1 MRVGGVKTFVVVLLG
16 ALASASSAA
25 AQQAQPA
32 SKSDAPKQ
40 PYTVNGLALG
50 ARVPSG
56 SAAYKAYDCSPS
68 SLFKGFTWCHRTST
82 DKKSGTKIN
91 TSYSLLHAADGAVVY
106 ANQSSEPSSYT
117 SKDVKEELQRLKDKY
132 GAQPRI
138 LNMPHKPE
146 FAEGVIATWG
156 DVALEPLD
164 AESMRILATGKSP
177 GKGLLLDF
185 IGNLRRSA
193 QVGLP
198 VYRLAGGS
206 GFVWSAS
213 YGKKGGGALRS
224 AAVDASAFSPGP
236 AVPAA
241 AAPAPTPASAP
252 ATTVQSPAP
261 APVTSQAPSP
271 APAASQAPAPAA
283 AAAPK
288 PAPAP
293 AISQTAPP
301 AAASQTPPAAAAPSA
316 PGPAL
321 AAAPTPAPAA
331 AASPPP
337 AAAPAASS
345 ALATGQSPAA
355 ATDKAGEKEVNAA
368 ELTQTIETLKA
379 ELASSAMK
387 IAQLETVKDQAE
399 RAVAQAQQA
408 RADAETAKAQAER
421 ASVADRSAL
430 EGKTRW
436 FEILAYAAIAGLI
449 AVLAINALLLM
460 RRRASQATEEDIS
473 EVDIRPLSEPSSAV
487 LPEPQPQPR
496 SDHLEPEP
504 HAEPLKTQTAPQ
516 YRGDLVSENIFGR
529 ELERHV
535 ARINALDDETDVTTQ
550 REAQPALLKPS

>member
-16 ALASASSAA
+16 VLASASSAA

-32 SKSDAPKQ
+32 SNGDAPKQ
-40 PYTVNGLALG
+40 PFTVNGLAIG
-50 ARVPSG
+50 SRVPSG
-56 SAAYKAYDCSPS
+56 SAAYKAYDCGPS

-91 TSYSLLHAADGAVVY
+91 TSYSLLHSADGAVVY

-117 SKDVKEELQRLKDKY
+117 SKNVKEELQRLKDKY

-198 VYRLAGGS
+198 VYRLAGGA

-236 AVPAA
+236 AVSAG
-241 AAPAPTPASAP
+241 AAPVPSPASAP
-252 ATTVQSPAP
+252 AATAQTPAP

-271 APAASQAPAPAA
+271 AATASPAPAPAA

-293 AISQTAPP
+293 ATSRTSSPG
-301 AAASQTPPAAAAPSA
+301 AASQTPPAAAAPSA

-321 AAAPTPAPAA
+321 AAAPPPAPAA
-331 AASPPP
+331 AASPLP
-337 AAAPAASS
+337 AAAPAASPAS
-345 ALATGQSPAA
+345 VAPQPAPAA
-355 ATDKAGEKEVNAA
+355 DKANEKEVNAA

-379 ELASSAMK
+379 ELASSATK
-387 IAQLETVKDQAE
+387 IAQLETAKDQAE
-399 RAVAQAQQA
+399 RAMAQAQQA
-408 RADAETAKAQAER
+408 RADAETAKAQTER

-449 AVLAINALLLM
+449 AVLAINAFLLM

-473 EVDIRPLSEPSSAV
+473 EIDIRPLSEPSSAA
-487 LPEPQPQPR
+487 LPEAQPQPR
-496 SDHLEPEP
+496 PDHLEPEP
-504 HAEPLKTQTAPQ
+504 HAEPLKTETAPQ
-516 YRGDLVSENIFGR
+516 HRGDLISENIFGR

-535 ARINALDDETDVTTQ
+535 ARINALDDDPDLTTQ
-550 REAQPALLKPS
+550 RETQPALLKPS

>member
-1 MRVGGVKTFVVVLLG
+1 MRVGGVKTFSVVLLG
-16 ALASASSAA
+16 VLASASSAA

-50 ARVPSG
+50 ARAPSG
-56 SAAYKAYDCSPS
+56 SAAYKAFDCGPS
-68 SLFKGFTWCHRTST
+68 SLFKGFTWCHRTSKE
-82 DKKSGTKIN
+82 KKSGTKIN
-91 TSYSLLHAADGAVVY
+91 TSYSLLHSADGAIVY
-106 ANQSSEPSSYT
+106 SNQSSEPSSYT

-132 GAQPRI
+132 GTQPRI

-236 AVPAA
+236 AVSAT
-241 AAPAPTPASAP
+241 AAPAPSPASAP
-252 ATTVQSPAP
+252 AATAQTPVTSPSPAPDASPAP
-261 APVTSQAPSP
+261 APV
-271 APAASQAPAPAA
+271 AA
-283 AAAPK
+283 AVPK
-288 PAPAP
+288 PAPVP
-293 AISQTAPP
+293 AISQTVPP
-301 AAASQTPPAAAAPSA
+301 GAASQTPPAAAAPSA

-337 AAAPAASS
+337 AAAPAAST
-345 ALATGQSPAA
+345 APAA
-355 ATDKAGEKEVNAA
+355 PQPAPATDKSNEKEVNAA
-368 ELTQTIETLKA
+368 ELTQTIETLKG
-379 ELASSAMK
+379 ELASSATK
-387 IAQLETVKDQAE
+387 IAQLETAKDQAE
-399 RAVAQAQQA
+399 RAMAQAQQA
-408 RADAETAKAQAER
+408 RADADTAKAQAER
-421 ASVADRSAL
+421 ANVADRSAL

-436 FEILAYAAIAGLI
+436 FEILAYSAIAGLI
-449 AVLAINALLLM
+449 AVLAINALLLI

-473 EVDIRPLSEPSSAV
+473 EEDISEVDIRPSAALS
-487 LPEPQPQPR
+487 EPQPQPR

-504 HAEPLKTQTAPQ
+504 HAEPLKTETAPQ
-516 YRGDLVSENIFGR
+516 YHGDLISENIFGR

-550 REAQPALLKPS
+550 RETQPALLKPS

>member
-1 MRVGGVKTFVVVLLG
+1 MRVGGVKTFSVVLLG
-16 ALASASSAA
+16 VLASASSAA

-50 ARVPSG
+50 ARAPSG
-56 SAAYKAYDCSPS
+56 SAAYKAFDCGPS
-68 SLFKGFTWCHRTST
+68 SLFKGFTWCHRTSKE
-82 DKKSGTKIN
+82 KKSGTKIN
-91 TSYSLLHAADGAVVY
+91 TSYSLLHSADGAIVY
-106 ANQSSEPSSYT
+106 SNQSSEPSSYT

-198 VYRLAGGS
+198 VYRLTGGS

-236 AVPAA
+236 AVSAA
-241 AAPAPTPASAP
+241 AAPAPSSASAP
-252 ATTVQSPAP
+252 AATAQT
-261 APVTSQAPSP
+261 PVTSPSP
-271 APAASQAPAPAA
+271 APDASPAPAPAA
-283 AAAPK
+283 AAVPK

-293 AISQTAPP
+293 AISQTVPLG
-301 AAASQTPPAAAAPSA
+301 AASQTPPAAAAPSA

-331 AASPPP
+331 VASPPP
-337 AAAPAASS
+337 AAAPAAST
-345 ALATGQSPAA
+345 APAA
-355 ATDKAGEKEVNAA
+355 PQPAPATDKANEKEVNAA
-368 ELTQTIETLKA
+368 ELTQTIETLKG
-379 ELASSAMK
+379 ELASSATK
-387 IAQLETVKDQAE
+387 IAQLETAKDQAE
-399 RAVAQAQQA
+399 RAMAQAQQA

-473 EVDIRPLSEPSSAV
+473 EVDIRPLSEPSSAA
-487 LPEPQPQPR
+487 LSEPQPQPR
-496 SDHLEPEP
+496 SDHLEPER
-504 HAEPLKTQTAPQ
+504 HAEPLKTETAPQ
-516 YRGDLVSENIFGR
+516 YPGDLISENIFGR

-550 REAQPALLKPS
+550 RETQPALLKPS

>member
-16 ALASASSAA
+16 VLASASSAA

-56 SAAYKAYDCSPS
+56 SAAYKAYDCGPS
-68 SLFKGFTWCHRTST
+68 SLFKGYTWCHRTST

-91 TSYSLLHAADGAVVY
+91 TSYSLLHSADGAVVY

-198 VYRLAGGS
+198 VYRLAGGA

-236 AVPAA
+236 AVSAT
-241 AAPAPTPASAP
+241 AAPAPSPASAP
-252 ATTVQSPAP
+252 ATTAQSPAS

-283 AAAPK
+283 VAAPK

-293 AISQTAPP
+293 AISQAVPP
-301 AAASQTPPAAAAPSA
+301 GAASQTAPAAAAPSA

-337 AAAPAASS
+337 AAAPAASP
-345 ALATGQSPAA
+345 APAA
-355 ATDKAGEKEVNAA
+355 PQPAPATDKANEKEVNAA

-379 ELASSAMK
+379 ELASSATK
-387 IAQLETVKDQAE
+387 VAQLETAKDQAE
-399 RAVAQAQQA
+399 RAMAQAQQA

-473 EVDIRPLSEPSSAV
+473 EVDIRPLSEPSSAA

-504 HAEPLKTQTAPQ
+504 HAEPLKTETAPQ
-516 YRGDLVSENIFGR
+516 YRGDLISENIFGR

-535 ARINALDDETDVTTQ
+535 ARINALDDETDVTPQ
-550 REAQPALLKPS
+550 RETQPALLKPS

>member
-1 MRVGGVKTFVVVLLG
+1 LEKAMRVGGVKTFIVVLLG
-16 ALASASSAA
+16 VLASASSAA

-56 SAAYKAYDCSPS
+56 NAAYKAYDCGPS

-91 TSYSLLHAADGAVVY
+91 TSYSLLHSADGAVVY

-198 VYRLAGGS
+198 VYRLAGGA

-224 AAVDASAFSPGP
+224 AAVDASAFSSGP
-236 AVPAA
+236 AVSAA
-241 AAPAPTPASAP
+241 AAPAPSPASAP
-252 ATTVQSPAP
+252 ATTAQAPAP
-261 APVTSQAPSP
+261 APVTSASPAPDASP
-271 APAASQAPAPAA
+271 APAAV
-283 AAAPK
+283 PK

-293 AISQTAPP
+293 AISQTVPP
-301 AAASQTPPAAAAPSA
+301 GAASQTPPAAAAPSA

-321 AAAPTPAPAA
+321 AATPTPAPAA

-337 AAAPAASS
+337 AAAPA
-345 ALATGQSPAA
+345 PAA
-355 ATDKAGEKEVNAA
+355 PQPAPATDKANEKEVNAA

-379 ELASSAMK
+379 EIASSATK
-387 IAQLETVKDQAE
+387 IAQLETAKDQAE
-399 RAVAQAQQA
+399 RAMAQAQQA

-421 ASVADRSAL
+421 VSVADRSAL

-473 EVDIRPLSEPSSAV
+473 EVDIRPLSEPSSAA
-487 LPEPQPQPR
+487 LPEPEPQPR

-504 HAEPLKTQTAPQ
+504 HAEPLKTETAPQ
-516 YRGDLVSENIFGR
+516 YRGDLISENIFGR

-535 ARINALDDETDVTTQ
+535 ARINALDDETDVTPQ

>member
-1 MRVGGVKTFVVVLLG
+1 MRVGGVKTFIVVLLG
-16 ALASASSAA
+16 VLASASSAA

-56 SAAYKAYDCSPS
+56 NAAYKAYDCGPS

-91 TSYSLLHAADGAVVY
+91 TSYSLLHSADGAVVY

-198 VYRLAGGS
+198 VYRLAGGA

-224 AAVDASAFSPGP
+224 AAVDASAFSSGP
-236 AVPAA
+236 AVSAA
-241 AAPAPTPASAP
+241 AAPAPSPASAP
-252 ATTVQSPAP
+252 ATTAQAPAP
-261 APVTSQAPSP
+261 APVTSASPAPDASP
-271 APAASQAPAPAA
+271 APAAV
-283 AAAPK
+283 PK

-293 AISQTAPP
+293 AISQTVSPG
-301 AAASQTPPAAAAPSA
+301 AASQTPPAAAAPSA

-321 AAAPTPAPAA
+321 AATPTPAPAA

-337 AAAPAASS
+337 AAAPA
-345 ALATGQSPAA
+345 PAA
-355 ATDKAGEKEVNAA
+355 PQPAPATDKANEKEVNAA

-379 ELASSAMK
+379 EIASSATK
-387 IAQLETVKDQAE
+387 IAQLETAKDQAE
-399 RAVAQAQQA
+399 RAMAQAQQA

-421 ASVADRSAL
+421 VSVADRSAL

-460 RRRASQATEEDIS
+460 RRRASQATEEDLS
-473 EVDIRPLSEPSSAV
+473 EVDIRPLPEPSSAA

-504 HAEPLKTQTAPQ
+504 HAEPLKTETAPQ
-516 YRGDLVSENIFGR
+516 YRGDLISENIFGR